1 MEYDNPIPSGIEIR
15 YYDKFGRPTDQENAV
30 KVIITEYDENGE
42 EIRGL
47 LSAKS
52 QTE

>member
-1 MEYDNPIPSGIEIR
+1 MEYENPIPSRIEIR

-30 KVIITEYDENGE
+30 KVIITEYNEAGE